1 MHIDTALDGKTHC
14 NVYSK
19 GKTVLGRELSN
30 FSLSPF
36 DHPVHGVFDSVEG
49 YWYWLTRLDDRLRS
63 VSGVEAKELGRS
75 LPKVRSYDTSE
86 LSALFQYR
94 ITQALDAKL
103 ERHPDMM
110 ARLISSRL
118 PFVHYYVG
126 KQNGIYVGTVPDG
139 SDFLMAHFTKVR
151 QEKNPGV
158 NFLEFDCA
166 AATLP
171 TNIRKER
178 ENTMQ
183 VSLF

>member
-1 MHIDTALDGKTHC
+1 MHIDISLDGKTHC

-19 GKTVLGRELSN
+19 GRTVLGRELSN
-30 FSLSPF
+30 FELSPF

-63 VSGVEAKELGRS
+63 VCGVEAKEMGRS
-75 LPKVRSYDTSE
+75 MPKVRSYDTPE
-86 LSALFQYR
+86 LSALFQFR

-110 ARLISSRL
+110 ARLVSSRL
-118 PFVHYYVG
+118 PFVHYYVVR
-126 KQNGIYVGTVPDG
+126 QNGIYVGSVPDG

-151 QEKNPGV
+151 QDKNPDV
-158 NFLEFDCA
+158 KFEVFEHSSMQDPS
-166 AATLP
+166 TS
-171 TNIRKER
+171 RKDRGEI
-178 ENTMQ
+178 MQ